1 MAPGYDNFTPVQKGE
16 LLVCDRLGEI
26 NSHRPARIFMPLY
39 QTVGEDGFFLV
50 REVPEWALKL
60 SALLRKINF
69 DNFLTWLPGVSR
81 SKEQAD
87 ALVVNKK
94 VARFL
99 ATEIFHLLGYRRKR
113 TRGSEMIFS
122 RREIQS

>member
-1 MAPGYDNFTPVQKGE
+1 MSPGYDNFTPVQKGE
-16 LLVCDRLGEI
+16 LLACDRLGEI

-39 QTVGEDGFFLV
+39 QSVGTDGFFLV

-60 SALLRKINF
+60 SVLLRKINF
-69 DNFLTWLPGVSR
+69 DSFLTLLPGVSR

-87 ALVVNKK
+87 TLVVNKK

-99 ATEIFHLLGYRRKR
+99 AVELFHLLGYRRKR
-113 TRGSEMIFS
+113 TEGSEMIFS
-122 RREIQS
+122 RREIQT